1 VADVRS
7 EEILLNFFSQISQ
20 SKWVILIILNI
31 FFLIWGCILEPM
43 TALVVVVPML
53 MPLVKSVGIDPIHFG
68 VVIVLNLMIALF
80 TPPVGIVL
88 YLATALSGE
97 QMKMVI
103 KETPVFLIALI
114 LALICVTFFPGLSL
128 WLPRFFLG

>member
-1 VADVRS
+1 MLAIV
-7 EEILLNFFSQISQ
+7 
-20 SKWVILIILNI
+20 KIILNI

-97 QMKMVI
+97 RLRIVI
-103 KETPVFLIALI
+103 KETPAFLIALL

-128 WLPRFFLG
+128 WLPRLFLG